1 MKLVAM
7 WVEDFMKIKDATFN
21 FGSKLVFRFEFN
33 KEKRELFV
41 GTEPTKDYFDL
52 FADTN
57 IRNITGVI
65 GTNGSGKT
73 SLIKLL
79 NLLHAKKPLEN
90 RVVMIY
96 EESNGSKYRVFDY
109 KAEDIYYDNKN
120 AIKIIF
126 PKEDKSPFVVLE
138 NDHVTIHKNKIPFEA
153 VDLIFYSNLYSDQ
166 NDNDIHLN
174 SKLNRSVNYQTIRSL
189 SANKLREYLRI
200 HNQRKEKRTFV
211 IPDNFNP
218 LSLYHKDK
226 LRRLITFLAEVDT
239 GLALFFQND
248 IPFPETITV
257 WPNESIYENVSRV
270 AEKSL
275 ADFNKIADFYSF
287 CVNNNYAEEDASKQ
301 FKNSII
307 YNLFFFSFYND
318 FFRMSDKNAQ
328 LDELSTFINHQPLDN
343 GIYERIKSFMLS
355 VKSSRKNSEINKVV
369 NIISQLDALIKNVNV
384 KHSTGL
390 LAKGSFEL
398 EINKSLW
405 RLLGRLISVT
415 DHYDE
420 HVLTINLNPFS
431 AGQGAILGQ
440 FSEFFEALKHLANP
454 NVIVT
459 IDEGELYLHPEWQ
472 RKYIN
477 SLYKFFN
484 YFGNK
489 REINFQLIV
498 TSHSPFLVSDLPRHN
513 VVYMARD
520 EHGMTTVLPSAN
532 QKATLGGNI
541 FELFQ
546 SGFYMKEFIGEFAI
560 LKIEEAIKFLNGHAS
575 SFQTL
580 EEVDDFIKLIGE
592 KLIRNE
598 LQRIVDIKK
607 TPDFDKNYEIVKD
620 DDVDIEDH
628 KENDKNKKRRK

>member
-200 HNQRKEKRTFV
+200 HNQRKEKGHL
-211 IPDNFNP
+211 
-218 LSLYHKDK
+218 LS
-226 LRRLITFLAEVDT
+226 
-239 GLALFFQND
+239 Q
-248 IPFPETITV
+248 
-257 WPNESIYENVSRV
+257 
-270 AEKSL
+270 
-275 ADFNKIADFYSF
+275 
-287 CVNNNYAEEDASKQ
+287 
-301 FKNSII
+301 
-307 YNLFFFSFYND
+307 
-318 FFRMSDKNAQ
+318 
-328 LDELSTFINHQPLDN
+328 
-343 GIYERIKSFMLS
+343 
-355 VKSSRKNSEINKVV
+355 
-369 NIISQLDALIKNVNV
+369 IISTHFPYI
-384 KHSTGL
+384 
-390 LAKGSFEL
+390 
-398 EINKSLW
+398 I
-405 RLLGRLISVT
+405 RIS
-415 DHYDE
+415 
-420 HVLTINLNPFS
+420 
-431 AGQGAILGQ
+431 
-440 FSEFFEALKHLANP
+440 
-454 NVIVT
+454 
-459 IDEGELYLHPEWQ
+459 
-472 RKYIN
+472 
-477 SLYKFFN
+477 
-484 YFGNK
+484 
-489 REINFQLIV
+489 
-498 TSHSPFLVSDLPRHN
+498 
-513 VVYMARD
+513 
-520 EHGMTTVLPSAN
+520 
-532 QKATLGGNI
+532 
-541 FELFQ
+541 
-546 SGFYMKEFIGEFAI
+546 
-560 LKIEEAIKFLNGHAS
+560 
-575 SFQTL
+575 
-580 EEVDDFIKLIGE
+580 
-592 KLIRNE
+592 
-598 LQRIVDIKK
+598 
-607 TPDFDKNYEIVKD
+607 
-620 DDVDIEDH
+620 
-628 KENDKNKKRRK
+628 